1 MKGFLQQK
9 VYKPIINHLASGAT
23 PSKLALTIAMGIVC
37 GICPMLWMPTML
49 CISCAMALRLSF
61 PLMQLSNY
69 FTYPLHVVCM
79 IPFYKTGAYF
89 FNEEFNL
96 SINQIIAMAENGVL
110 DMIGKIGMAIVHAI
124 AAWAIVAPVLVGIL
138 YAMLLPVV
146 KKVSRRLQTK
156 VIAINRPMV
165 EEILVKAA

>member
-1 MKGFLQQK
+1 
-9 VYKPIINHLASGAT
+9 
-23 PSKLALTIAMGIVC
+23 
-37 GICPMLWMPTML
+37 
-49 CISCAMALRLSF
+49 
-61 PLMQLSNY
+61 MQLSNY

-79 IPFYKTGAYF
+79 IPFYKTGAFF

-96 SINQIIAMAENGVL
+96 SVNQIIAMAENGVF

-124 AAWAIVAPVLVGIL
+124 AAWAMIAPVLVGIL
-138 YAMLLPVV
+138 YMALLPLV

-156 VIAINRPMV
+156 VIAINQPIV